1 MVREQLKYSRRFF
14 WLTLFAIAMA
24 YLEASVV
31 VYLRE
36 LYSPGGFTFP
46 LKILPTRIF
55 LTECGREIATI
66 LMLIAVGVVAGR
78 NYYSSFA
85 YFLFSFGVWDIFYYV
100 WLKVLLNWPPSLMTW
115 DVLFLIPVVWV
126 GPVLAPIICS
136 FTMIVFAFTILYLQ
150 EKNLSFRLKFF
161 EWAAVWMGAS
171 VILFTFIW
179 DYSYLIVEGGFLDDF
194 FRLTSNVEF
203 QKAMSQNIPSSF
215 NWFAFGIGEF
225 FILLGIINF
234 FLRTK

>member
-1 MVREQLKYSRRFF
+1 MVREQLKYSRIFF

-24 YLEASVV
+24 YLEASDV

-78 NYYSSFA
+78 NFYCSFA

-126 GPVLAPIICS
+126 GPVLAPVLCS
-136 FTMIVFAFTILYLQ
+136 LTMILLAVVIVRLQ
-150 EKNLSFRLKFF
+150 AQGHKVKIRII
-161 EWAAVWMGAS
+161 EWGL
-171 VILFTFIW
+171 IIIGGLFIFLTFIW

-203 QKAMSQNIPSSF
+203 QKAISQYIPSSF
-215 NWFAFGIGEF
+215 NWFVFGIGEF